1 MKKAASVDAAFS
13 FSRLR
18 GAYFFGALRKSRIT
32 WAWSEV

>member
-13 FSRLR
+13 LSVVWRP
-18 GAYFFGALRKSRIT
+18 YFFGALRKSRIT